1 MKIIDLSVPLY
12 TGMPVFP
19 GDPEVRVAVVQTYE
33 THAWELRQ
41 LILGSHTG
49 THVDAFS
56 HMHAGLETLDEIP
69 LERFFGRARVVDPR
83 QPDWPRDRG
92 LLFIDEVGIEA
103 AGKIIGLNPGF
114 AGGNLT
120 EELERALL
128 GERIITYTDL
138 IHLDRLPKETD
149 FMFFGVPLKIKGGD
163 GSPVR
168 AFAILEDE
176 SSGISLKETP

>member
-56 HMHAGLETLDEIP
+56 HMHAGLETLDEIS
-69 LERFFGRARVVDPR
+69 LERFFWQGSGCRSPATGLAQRQRIVVYR
-83 QPDWPRDRG
+83 
-92 LLFIDEVGIEA
+92 
-103 AGKIIGLNPGF
+103 
-114 AGGNLT
+114 
-120 EELERALL
+120 
-128 GERIITYTDL
+128 
-138 IHLDRLPKETD
+138 
-149 FMFFGVPLKIKGGD
+149 
-163 GSPVR
+163 
-168 AFAILEDE
+168 
-176 SSGISLKETP
+176 